1 MTEKDLYKEIKR
13 LKGIK
18 PSQEWMNLT
27 RHNLTTRI
35 DFDTRFDVRP
45 SFLFWLKEPQ
55 TLALA
60 MSLLLIFIGGPWLT
74 IKASQPSLPGDL
86 LYSVKRAS
94 EGIQTTVASEENKTN
109 LQAEFAHR
117 RLEELNKIS
126 NDSFSSDEKAEKTK
140 QVVNDFKHNLAGI
153 SQYVGNASKEQ
164 AIEVAKKT
172 KKIKEDLDKMPAEI
186 KDELVEAEKAIEEI
200 SDQVLTVL
208 AKDRD
213 TLDAETSEIDQEVLI
228 FLKEMEDGTI
238 TTTEEVINGVKE

>member
-1 MTEKDLYKEIKR
+1 MTEKDLYEKIKK

-18 PSQEWMNLT
+18 PSQEWTNLT

-45 SFLFWLKEPQ
+45 SFLSWLKEPQ
-55 TLALA
+55 ALALA

-109 LQAEFAHR
+109 LQVEFAHR

-126 NDSFSSDEKAEKTK
+126 KDSSSDEKTEKTK
-140 QVVNDFKHNLAGI
+140 QVVNDFEHNLAGI

-164 AIEVAKKT
+164 AIEVAKNT
-172 KKIKEDLDKMPAEI
+172 KKIKEDLDNMPAEV
-186 KDELVEAEKAIEEI
+186 KDELAEAEKTIEEI
-200 SDQVLTVL
+200 SGQVLTVL
-208 AKDRD
+208 DRDRD
-213 TLDAETSEIDQEVLI
+213 TLDAETLEIDQEILI

-238 TTTEEVINGVKE
+238 TTTEEVVNMIKE

>member
-1 MTEKDLYKEIKR
+1 MNEKDLYKEIRK

-45 SFLFWLKEPQ
+45 SFLSWLKEPQ
-55 TLALA
+55 ALALA

-86 LYSVKRAS
+86 LYSVKKAS

-109 LQAEFAHR
+109 LQVEFAHR

-126 NDSFSSDEKAEKTK
+126 KDLSSDEKTEKTK
-140 QVVNDFKHNLAGI
+140 QVVNDFKNNLAGI
-153 SQYVGNASKEQ
+153 SQYIGNVSKEQ

-172 KKIKEDLDKMPAEI
+172 KKIKEDLDNMPVEM
-186 KDELVEAEKAIEEI
+186 KDELAEAEKTIEEI

-208 AKDRD
+208 VKDRD
-213 TLDAETSEIDQEVLI
+213 TLNAETSEIDQEVLI

>member
-1 MTEKDLYKEIKR
+1 MIEKDLYEKIRK

-18 PSQEWMNLT
+18 PSQEWTNLT

-45 SFLFWLKEPQ
+45 SFLSWLKEPQ
-55 TLALA
+55 ALALV
-60 MSLLLIFIGGPWLT
+60 MSLILIFIGGPWLT

-109 LQAEFAHR
+109 LQVEFAHR

-126 NDSFSSDEKAEKTK
+126 KDSSSDEKTEKTK
-140 QVVNDFKHNLAGI
+140 QVVNDFKNNLAGI

-164 AIEVAKKT
+164 AIEVARKT
-172 KKIKEDLDKMPAEI
+172 KKIKEDLDNMPVEM
-186 KDELVEAEKAIEEI
+186 KDELAEAEKTIEEI

-208 AKDRD
+208 IKDRD
-213 TLDAETSEIDQEVLI
+213 DLNAETLEIDQEILI
-228 FLKEMEDGTI
+228 FLEEMEDGTI
-238 TTTEEVINGVKE
+238 TTTEEVVNGVK